1 MLFTS
6 PLAIIVYV
14 ILAILLAS
22 TILRRL
28 TKEKFIVVIM
38 RSSPQHR
45 KRIIGSYRRIVKL
58 YKILIGAYVI
68 IIPILIYLHFGPENG
83 EGILLAAAGFFALL
97 IIKAIEGIQ
106 YRNTVI
112 ARLETEHAASRQVD
126 AAYVS
131 EEEFEAKVRK
141 WKVIA
146 FDILIVVMFATIIAF
161 YFTMGGPWWIYVAA
175 LIICFLAVTLGF
187 WIGHKQEQKDSR
199 T

>member
-22 TILRRL
+22 TMLRRL
-28 TKEKFIVVIM
+28 TKEKFIVAIM
-38 RSSPQHR
+38 RTPPRNITRTIQ
-45 KRIIGSYRRIVKL
+45 SYRTIVKM

-83 EGILLAAAGFFALL
+83 EGILLAVAGFFALL
-97 IIKAIEGIQ
+97 IIKAIEDIQ

-112 ARLETEHAASRQVD
+112 ARLEAEHAASRQVD
-126 AAYVS
+126 TVSVS

-141 WKVIA
+141 WKVIV
-146 FDILIVVMFATIIAF
+146 FDILIIVMFATIIAF

-187 WIGHKQEQKDSR
+187 WLTNKQE
-199 T
+199 